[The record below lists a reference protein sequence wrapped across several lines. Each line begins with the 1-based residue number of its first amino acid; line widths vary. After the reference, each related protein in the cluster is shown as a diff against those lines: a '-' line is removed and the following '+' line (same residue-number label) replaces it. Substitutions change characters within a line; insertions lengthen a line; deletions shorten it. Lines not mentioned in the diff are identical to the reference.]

1 MKMNRVCAPMT
12 ILNGPVDHT
21 RDIRRLGDLPA
32 HLWESVPKPKRG
44 YNYQTEVSVGGSRLV
59 ALFDTG
65 ASTSAVAEEVVVSI
79 VNRARSRGLV
89 AEDGEWP
96 VKFERWE
103 DATGISG
110 IVTGRAL
117 KVIGSVV
124 LAVHFGKREG
134 RQTMQAMRFKIIAK
148 GTCSWAGL
156 VIGGSFVG
164 RPASR
169 LGTTSL
175 CRRTLPTSAGDDGG
189 AGRGAVSD
197 GAFGRFLPQE

>member
-1 MKMNRVCAPMT
+1 MA
-12 ILNGPVDHT
+12 
-21 RDIRRLGDLPA
+21 
-32 HLWESVPKPKRG
+32 W
-44 YNYQTEVSVGGSRLV
+44 
-59 ALFDTG
+59 FDTG

-103 DATGISG
+103 DASGISG

-134 RQTMQAMRFKIIAK
+134 RQTMQAMRFNIIARERAV
-148 GTCSWAGL
+148 GPGL
-156 VIGGSFVG
+156 S
-164 RPASR
+164 
-169 LGTTSL
+169 
-175 CRRTLPTSAGDDGG
+175 
-189 AGRGAVSD
+189 
-197 GAFGRFLPQE
+197 